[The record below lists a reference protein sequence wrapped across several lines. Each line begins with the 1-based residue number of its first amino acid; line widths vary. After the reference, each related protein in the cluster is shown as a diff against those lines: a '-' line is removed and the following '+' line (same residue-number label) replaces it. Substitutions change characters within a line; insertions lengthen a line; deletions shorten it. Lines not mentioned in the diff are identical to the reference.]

1 MQAKGIWKQDPEAN
15 IWTQVGCGLGV
26 ESEELH
32 SLYRSPNIF
41 GVFILNKLFMKLYM
55 GTAVSSIG
63 TYIFIFKEQLI

>member
-1 MQAKGIWKQDPEAN
+1 M
-15 IWTQVGCGLGV
+15 GCGLGV

-41 GVFILNKLFMKLYM
+41 GVFILNKLFMKLFM